1 MSTQASQGGRSLS
14 INMRPRPLIHPLHSG
29 IAEWYIKVSEQVY
42 LRPTFRTIKEIASAC
57 ASFDELAEPEA
68 DETRRVHMRM
78 WGGGLGCR
86 EQEQARKQT
95 ANQCRGRLVHHPL
108 ASNLFEVWAHD
119 AAAV

>member
-1 MSTQASQGGRSLS
+1 M
-14 INMRPRPLIHPLHSG
+14 
-29 IAEWYIKVSEQVY
+29 Y
-42 LRPTFRTIKEIASAC
+42 LRPTFRPIKEIASAC

-78 WGGGLGCR
+78 CGGGPLGWR
-86 EQEQARKQT
+86 EQKQAWKQT
-95 ANQCRGRLVHHPL
+95 GNQCRGRLVHHPL